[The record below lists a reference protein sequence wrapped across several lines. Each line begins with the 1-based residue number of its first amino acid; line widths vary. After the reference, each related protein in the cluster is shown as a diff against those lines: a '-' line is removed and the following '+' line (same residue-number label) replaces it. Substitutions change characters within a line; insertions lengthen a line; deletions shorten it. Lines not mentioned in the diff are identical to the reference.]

1 MRAEKARAD
10 AAGEPPQ
17 THRRNRLGTPETPLS
32 LEAQRELTG
41 GDDIWQAAKCGR
53 RVVVERL
60 LDEGA
65 SVNSARQARHEIST
79 QVPMAA
85 MEDTLTE
92 ARAPRRRRVHGI
104 AKCSGRD

>member
-41 GDDIWQAAKCGR
+41 GDDIWQAAKCG
-53 RVVVERL
+53 
-60 LDEGA
+60 
-65 SVNSARQARHEIST
+65 
-79 QVPMAA
+79 M
-85 MEDTLTE
+85 LTE